1 MSISYNHKTKIKKEL
16 FMSKLNLLELC
27 LSPAIGG
34 LELYMVH
41 AAKALNDDFNVLSV
55 IAEGSQLEQYFNDS
69 QYKSQSIKH
78 KGDSSFFSALKIAKI
93 IDNNY
98 IDIVHIHWTSDLP
111 TLVMARMISKRT
123 PKLVQSRHMNMTRF
137 KNDPYHR
144 FLYKKMDLILTVT
157 SQLEEQV
164 KKFIP
169 EDIRPKVETLYIGS
183 EPVKLVED
191 SAIKVYKKTLGIGDE
206 LLVGMVGRIEEAKGQ
221 HLLIEAVESL
231 KAQGKSIK
239 VFFVGHV
246 MNEEYLLLLKKMLKE
261 KDLEKEVVFYGF
273 TKEPLKFMQTCD
285 MMVLATG
292 CETFG
297 LVLIEAMQVG
307 TPVVATNQCGPLEII
322 ENGKSGLL
330 FEVGNA
336 QSLSEK
342 LGLLIEDKTLRESLA
357 LEAKKR
363 ASEKFSSQKQF
374 QKLGTILKM
383 AMN

>member
-1 MSISYNHKTKIKKEL
+1 
-16 FMSKLNLLELC
+16 MSKLNLLELC

-41 AAKALNDDFNVLSV
+41 TAKALNDDFDVLSV
-55 IAEGSQLEQYFNDS
+55 VAEGSQLEQYFHDS

-93 IDNNY
+93 IDNSS

-111 TLVMARMISKRT
+111 TLVMARMMSKRT

-169 EDIRPKVETLYIGS
+169 EEIRPRVETLYIGS
-183 EPVKLVED
+183 E
-191 SAIKVYKKTLGIGDE
+191 KVNILDKELIQSYKCELGIQDE
-206 LLVGMVGRIEEAKGQ
+206 ILIGMVGRMQEEKGQ
-221 HLLIEAVESL
+221 HLLIEAAEAL
-231 KAQGKSIK
+231 KAQGKPVK

-246 MNEEYLLLLKKMLKE
+246 MNEAYLTTFKQMIKE
-261 KDLEKEVVFYGF
+261 KKLENEVFFHCF
-273 TKEPLKFMQTCD
+273 TKEPLKFMQACD
-285 MMVLATG
+285 MMVLGTR

-307 TPVVATNQCGPLEII
+307 TPVIATNQCGPLEII
-322 ENGKSGLL
+322 EDGESGLL
-330 FEVGNA
+330 FEVDSA
-336 QSLSEK
+336 HDLYK
-342 LGLLIEDKTLRESLA
+342 KVRLLIDDKELRESLSV
-357 LEAKKR
+357 EAKKC
-363 ASEKFSSQKQF
+363 ANEKFSSQKQF
-374 QKLGTILKM
+374 QILSEILKGLK
-383 AMN
+383 